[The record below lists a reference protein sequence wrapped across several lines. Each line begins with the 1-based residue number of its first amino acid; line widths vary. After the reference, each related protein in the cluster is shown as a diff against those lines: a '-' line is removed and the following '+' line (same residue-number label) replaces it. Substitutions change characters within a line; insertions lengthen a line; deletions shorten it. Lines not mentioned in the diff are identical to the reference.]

1 MSTLAEPQAPP
12 QTIRCAIYTRKS
24 TEEGLEQEFNSLDA
38 QREAAEAYIASQR
51 QEGWIALDKHYD
63 DGGYSGG
70 SIERPALERLLRDVE
85 TGSIDCVV
93 VYKVDRLSRSL
104 LDFSKIV
111 EIFDRYEVSFV
122 SVTQQFNTTSSMG
135 RLTLNILLSFA
146 QFEREIIGERIRDKV
161 AAAKR
166 KGKYTGGM
174 PIFGYD
180 VDREKRR
187 LVVNP
192 EEAEVVRRIFGRFVQ
207 LRSPLKVAQ
216 ELNADGITTKRWVK
230 KDGSVREGHAWN
242 KHTVSRVLN
251 NRTYIGEV
259 THKDTVYPGEHDA
272 IISRKLWDEVHEI
285 LSEHHHHRSAR
296 TRCKTPALLKGIIRC
311 GHCGNSMG
319 VTFTKKGA
327 KLYRYYL
334 CVHASKNGYASCPVK
349 SVAAGEIEAAVMEQL
364 RGVFRSPDLIAKTYR
379 AARSKEATQLEQ
391 MRHTKGEVE
400 DRLRVL
406 KEMAA
411 GLKRG
416 DRNGNGAGNA
426 ATAELNRIRDEITK
440 TENRQAAVARDLQL
454 REATELTERDV
465 IDALQSIDPVW
476 DELFPA
482 EQARIVQ
489 LLVDRVIVNPDG
501 LEVSIRSNG
510 LRSLITE
517 LRNTVAE
524 AQERSRE
531 K

>member
-1 MSTLAEPQAPP
+1 MSTLAEAQAPP

-24 TEEGLEQEFNSLDA
+24 SEEGLEQEFNSLDA
-38 QREAAEAYIASQR
+38 QREAGEAYIASQR
-51 QEGWIALDKHYD
+51 QEGWVALEKHYD

-70 SIERPALERLLRDVE
+70 SMERPALERLLRDVE
-85 TGSIDCVV
+85 AGAIDCVV

-146 QFEREIIGERIRDKV
+146 QFEREIIGERIRDKM

-187 LVVNP
+187 LIVNP
-192 EEAEVVRRIFGRFVQ
+192 EEAEVVRRVFRRFVQ

-216 ELNADGITTKRWVK
+216 ELNADGITTKRWITK
-230 KDGSVREGHAWN
+230 NGTVREGHAWN
-242 KHTVSRVLN
+242 KHAVSRVLN
-251 NRTYIGEV
+251 NQKYVGEV
-259 THKDTVYPGEHDA
+259 THKGEVYPGEHDA
-272 IISRKLWDEVHEI
+272 IISRKLWDEVQEI
-285 LSEHHHHRSAR
+285 LGEHHHHRSAR

-349 SVAAGEIEAAVMEQL
+349 SVAAGDIEAAVIEQL
-364 RGVFRSPDLIAKTYR
+364 RGVFRSPDLIARTYR
-379 AARSKEATQLEQ
+379 AASSRDAAELEQ
-391 MRHTKGEVE
+391 MRLEKGETE

-406 KEMAA
+406 KKMAA
-411 GLKRG
+411 DLR
-416 DRNGNGAGNA
+416 RNGRKGNGAGDAAAAELSRIREEIAQTENQL
-426 ATAELNRIRDEITK
+426 ATA
-440 TENRQAAVARDLQL
+440 ARDLEL
-454 REATELTERDV
+454 RQAEELSERDV

-489 LLVDRVIVNPDG
+489 LLVDSVVVNPDG
-501 LEVSIRSNG
+501 LQVSLRSNG

-517 LRNTVAE
+517 LRGAVDDVRK
-524 AQERSRE
+524 RSGKE
-531 K
+531 